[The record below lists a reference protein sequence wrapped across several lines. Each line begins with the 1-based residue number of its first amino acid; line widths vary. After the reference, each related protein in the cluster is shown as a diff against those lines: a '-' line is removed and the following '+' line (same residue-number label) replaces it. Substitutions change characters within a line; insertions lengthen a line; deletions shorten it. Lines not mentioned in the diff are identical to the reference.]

1 MTANDDKLYVIT
13 GSLYFISQVRKW
25 ILEQESAV

>member
-1 MTANDDKLYVIT
+1 VIT

-25 ILEQESAV
+25 VLEQASDV